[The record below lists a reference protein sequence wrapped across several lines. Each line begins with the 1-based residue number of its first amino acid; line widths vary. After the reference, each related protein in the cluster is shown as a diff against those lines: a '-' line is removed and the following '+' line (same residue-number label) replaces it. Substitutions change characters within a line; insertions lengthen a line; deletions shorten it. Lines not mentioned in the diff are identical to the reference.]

1 MLILNQTP
9 IVIMK
14 RFILFLSAVAIILA
28 VTVSC
33 SNDDVND
40 ALPVMGNT
48 DLNGQKMK
56 LTYSLLGRLNT
67 VPPPGVFPANQYVF
81 RLAGKM
87 DARGNLIQEPYLS
100 GNINVIPE
108 QGDEITFDLNQENL
122 SLRCILK
129 NKEYLQNPRDKAL
142 PIVSGTIRLQRSVND
157 EFNIEF
163 DIRTEDGNVFS
174 GTSKL
179 NYFP

>member
-28 VTVSC
+28 AAVSC

-40 ALPVMGNT
+40 KLPVMGNA
-48 DLNGQKMK
+48 DLNGQKME

-67 VPPPGVFPANQYVF
+67 VSPPGVFPVNRYVF
-81 RLAGKM
+81 MLAGKM
-87 DARGNLIQEPYLS
+87 DTHGSLIQEPYLY
-100 GNINVIPE
+100 GNMDALPE
-108 QGDEITFDLNQENL
+108 QGEEITIDLSEDNL

-129 NKEYLQNPRDKAL
+129 NKEYLQNPTDKAL
-142 PIVSGTIRLQRSVND
+142 PIVSGTLRLQRSVND

-163 DIRTEDGNVFS
+163 DIRTGDGNVFS

>member
-1 MLILNQTP
+1 MLILSQTP

-28 VTVSC
+28 VAVSC

-40 ALPVMGNT
+40 KLPVMGNA

-56 LTYSLLGRLNT
+56 LTYAIFGRLNT
-67 VPPPGVFPANQYVF
+67 VSPPGVFPINYYAF
-81 RLAGKM
+81 ILAGSM
-87 DARGNLIQEPYLS
+87 DARTNLTNEPYMFGS
-100 GNINVIPE
+100 INSLPE
-108 QGDEITFDLNQENL
+108 PGEEITFDLNEDNL

-129 NKEYLQNPRDKAL
+129 NKEYLQNPTDKAL
-142 PIVSGTIRLQRSVND
+142 PIVSGTLRLQRSVND

-163 DIRTEDGNVFS
+163 DIRTGDGNVFS

>member
-1 MLILNQTP
+1 
-9 IVIMK
+9 MK

-40 ALPVMGNT
+40 TLPAMGNA

-56 LTYSLLGRLNT
+56 LTYAIFGRLNT
-67 VPPPGVFPANQYVF
+67 VPPPGVFPVNRYVF
-81 RLAGKM
+81 MLAGKM
-87 DARGNLIQEPYLS
+87 DTHGSLIQEPYLY
-100 GNINVIPE
+100 GNMDALPE
-108 QGDEITFDLNQENL
+108 PGEDITFDLSEDNL

-142 PIVSGTIRLQRSVND
+142 PIVSGTLRLQRSVND

-163 DIRTEDGNVFS
+163 DIRTGDGNVFS